1 MQSQPYS
8 HHPTIDKELRQLY
21 LFAGLTD
28 QELAQ
33 IKQGIRQI
41 KLQEGEYLFKH
52 GQQAERFFMLKE
64 GHIKLLRLSFDG
76 GEKVFEVISPGQT
89 FAEAIMFMPNA
100 IYPVTAQAINNSLLL
115 GFENKALIEI
125 LKKSSDTC
133 FQIMFHMSK
142 RLHMW
147 INEIDHLTLQ
157 NATYRLLNY
166 LLYQIPEEHKKAYEI
181 NFQIPKHVIASRLS
195 MTPETFS
202 RILKCLNKEGLIKVK
217 GKMIQIPNI
226 DRLRLYSVDV
236 NDDEVTTRPKLKC
249 Q

>member
-8 HHPTIDKELRQLY
+8 HHPSIDKELRQLY
-21 LFAGLTD
+21 LFANFSD

-41 KLQEGEYLFKH
+41 ELQEGEYLFKQE
-52 GQQAERFFMLKE
+52 QQAEHFFMLKK
-64 GHIKLLRLSFDG
+64 GHIKLLRFSLDG

-89 FAEAIMFMPNA
+89 FAEAIMFMPNS

-125 LKKSSDTC
+125 LKDSCEAC
-133 FQIMFHMSK
+133 FQLMFHMSK
-142 RLHMW
+142 RLRMW

-157 NATYRLLNY
+157 NATYRLINY
-166 LLYQIPEEHKKAYEI
+166 LLYQIPEEHNNTYDIK
-181 NFQIPKHVIASRLS
+181 FPIPKNVIASRLS

-202 RILKCLNKEGLIKVK
+202 RILQCLNKKGLIKVK
-217 GKMIQIPNI
+217 GKIIQIPNI
-226 DRLRLYSVDV
+226 DKLRLQSVDI
-236 NDDEVTTRPKLKC
+236 DDVTASSKLKC

>member
-8 HHPTIDKELRQLY
+8 HQPTIDKELRQLY
-21 LFAGLTD
+21 LFAGLSD

-41 KLQEGEYLFKH
+41 ELQEGEYLFKH

-100 IYPVTAQAINNSLLL
+100 SYPVTAQAINNSLLL
-115 GFENKALIEI
+115 AFENKALIEI
-125 LKKSSDTC
+125 LKESSDTC

-166 LLYQIPEEHKKAYEI
+166 LLYQIPEEHKNAYEI
-181 NFQIPKHVIASRLS
+181 NFPIPKHVIASRLS

-226 DRLRLYSVDV
+226 DRLRLYSIDVD
-236 NDDEVTTRPKLKC
+236 DDEVTAPPKLKC